1 MALGPGVDFGAYT
14 VLREIGRGGMAV
26 VYEAEHR
33 GLQKRVALKVLHTP
47 VEPSEQ
53 RFLREGLAAARI
65 HHEHIVEVHD
75 TGILD
80 GTAYLVMERLQ
91 GESLAAFVR
100 REGPLD
106 AARVADL
113 LLPVV
118 SALATAHDV
127 GVVHR
132 DIKPENIHLSRSR
145 RGEVVP
151 KVVDFGLARL
161 NALDGDAQRLT
172 GSAALVGTVT
182 HMAPEQVLDPEA
194 VSAASDQYA
203 LGVVM
208 YECVTGQLPVKGP
221 SVFATLSAIL
231 KGRFSRPVVHAPGLD
246 PRLDDLIVRSMA
258 REPGARFANLRA
270 LGAALLPLAS
280 AAAREAWS
288 QEFGA
293 PSTVSSE
300 LVAAPGRRAN
310 VGAGAALVLVALGG
324 GALWFGLRRSAT
336 PRASTAASPASSAR
350 LPAPAVPASVAAPAP
365 RVAVP
370 GSGPV
375 CAARPAAPAAP
386 CAIAAGPPARHA
398 RPALRG
404 AALGA
409 ARRVGACGPVAAP
422 HHLLSRAALR
432 DGRRARSPGC
442 AGRQRASS
450 TVPVEPPSAASLP
463 LVESTMAVVTPATT
477 TAAIAMPPQNHGRVC
492 RGRGVSVSVRRSV
505 TRAPG
510 ATTSSRA
517 RSP

>member
-336 PRASTAASPASSAR
+336 PARFHRGVARVERPPPRARRPGLRRRAR
-350 LPAPAVPASVAAPAP
+350 AP
-365 RVAVP
+365 RRRPRLRSRLRRPPGRPRRAVRHR
-370 GSGPV
+370 
-375 CAARPAAPAAP
+375 CRPAGPSRPPRPSRRSPSVPRDASAPAAP
-386 CAIAAGPPARHA
+386 WL
-398 RPALRG
+398 LR
-404 AALGA
+404 
-409 ARRVGACGPVAAP
+409 
-422 HHLLSRAALR
+422 
-432 DGRRARSPGC
+432 
-442 AGRQRASS
+442 
-450 TVPVEPPSAASLP
+450 
-463 LVESTMAVVTPATT
+463 TT
-477 TAAIAMPPQNHGRVC
+477 Y
-492 RGRGVSVSVRRSV
+492 
-505 TRAPG
+505 
-510 ATTSSRA
+510 
-517 RSP
+517 

>member
-118 SALATAHDV
+118 SALATAHDA

-280 AAAREAWS
+280 AAARRRGRRSSARRPRSRPSWS
-288 QEFGA
+288 PRRGVVR
-293 PSTVSSE
+293 TW
-300 LVAAPGRRAN
+300 APGRRWCSSPSA
-310 VGAGAALVLVALGG
+310 VAPCGSAFAAAP
-324 GALWFGLRRSAT
+324 
-336 PRASTAASPASSAR
+336 PRALPPRRRPRRAPASPRPPSRPPSPRPRPASPS
-350 LPAPAVPASVAAPAP
+350 PAPVPSAPPARPPPPRRAPSLQARRPVTPAP
-365 RVAVP
+365 PFAAQPSVP
-370 GSGPV
+370 RDAS
-375 CAARPAAPAAP
+375 APAAP
-386 CAIAAGPPARHA
+386 WL
-398 RPALRG
+398 LR
-404 AALGA
+404 
-409 ARRVGACGPVAAP
+409 
-422 HHLLSRAALR
+422 
-432 DGRRARSPGC
+432 
-442 AGRQRASS
+442 
-450 TVPVEPPSAASLP
+450 
-463 LVESTMAVVTPATT
+463 TT
-477 TAAIAMPPQNHGRVC
+477 Y
-492 RGRGVSVSVRRSV
+492 
-505 TRAPG
+505 
-510 ATTSSRA
+510 
-517 RSP
+517 